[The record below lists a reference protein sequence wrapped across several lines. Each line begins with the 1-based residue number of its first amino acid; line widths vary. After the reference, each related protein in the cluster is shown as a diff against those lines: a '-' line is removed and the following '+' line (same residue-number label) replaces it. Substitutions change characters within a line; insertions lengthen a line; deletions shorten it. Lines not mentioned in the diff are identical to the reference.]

1 MQFQPAAWK
10 NQSEVVKM
18 QRLGESGRYV
28 DSLTVSD
35 TSHVLWRAMTIRI
48 AVVLMSGRKAD
59 LDVTP
64 GCSVEELRI
73 RAQQMLG
80 VRGRLL
86 SASGTSLH
94 GDFTVQQA
102 GLRSGDWLTLHTRPL
117 LLSAT
122 SAAVAAVLSDGS
134 VVTWGESDMGGDSGV
149 VPLDDVRHIEATQ
162 SAFAVIR
169 DDGSVVT
176 WGRPRWGGDSSAVVE
191 RLKDWVLVREFNLS
205 YHKKETI
212 LFTLGPYY
220 GN

>member
-1 MQFQPAAWK
+1 
-10 NQSEVVKM
+10 
-18 QRLGESGRYV
+18 
-28 DSLTVSD
+28 
-35 TSHVLWRAMTIRI
+35 
-48 AVVLMSGRKAD
+48 
-59 LDVTP
+59 
-64 GCSVEELRI
+64 
-73 RAQQMLG
+73 MLG

-86 SASGTSLH
+86 SASGASLH
-94 GDFTVQQA
+94 GDLTVQQA
-102 GLRSGDWLTLHTRPL
+102 ELRSGDWLTLHTRPL

-191 RLKDWVLVREFNLS
+191 RLKLGSCEGISFQLPYNRDLWLVLRF
-205 YHKKETI
+205 
-212 LFTLGPYY
+212 PYLQL
-220 GN
+220 NPLTPKPP